1 MKKSLSCTD
10 LLLSAGDDNGT
21 TAAVDSI
28 LVGSTASL
36 PPSQS
41 FACLLWE
48 PLEAAVVVYTAFLG
62 AAEVAVAYDLAT
74 GAVALATGPQWE
86 EVAPAPAA
94 CAVPGSWADVCKTAA
109 FSGWT
114 PGSSGAGGLV
124 APTSSVAGSQNSHR
138 HLESATS
145 STSAA
150 GASSCERW

>member
-10 LLLSAGDDNGT
+10 LLLSVGDDNET

-48 PLEAAVVVYTAFLG
+48 PLEAAVVYTAFLG

-74 GAVALATGPQWE
+74 GAVAALATAPQWQ
-86 EVAPAPAA
+86 EVALAPAA
-94 CAVPGSWADVCKTAA
+94 CAPGSWADVCKTAA
-109 FSGWT
+109 FSDWT

-138 HLESATS
+138 HLESATL